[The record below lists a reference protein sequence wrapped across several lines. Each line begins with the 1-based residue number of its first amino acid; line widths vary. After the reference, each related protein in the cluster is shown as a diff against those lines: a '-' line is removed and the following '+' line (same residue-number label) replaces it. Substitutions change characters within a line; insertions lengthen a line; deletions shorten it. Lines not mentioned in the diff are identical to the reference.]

1 MDQGKT
7 TVRYARAF
15 FELAREKGR
24 LGPLKDDIAA
34 IGALHGESQ
43 EFRHLLESPVIS
55 LSKKISLLESALQG
69 KVQPETLDFIR
80 LITRNRREAN
90 LPGICRNFIA
100 MYRKGKGIRTAVFT
114 SAVTLGKAV
123 TDQIRSYLETEMQ
136 SPVELSLKV
145 DPTLIGGFILRI
157 DDRQVDVSVA
167 HQLKKIKRLLL
178 EAET

>member
-1 MDQGKT
+1 M
-7 TVRYARAF
+7 
-15 FELAREKGR
+15 
-24 LGPLKDDIAA
+24 
-34 IGALHGESQ
+34 
-43 EFRHLLESPVIS
+43 
-55 LSKKISLLESALQG
+55 QG
-69 KVQPETLDFIR
+69 KVQPETLNFIR

-90 LPGICRNFIA
+90 LPRICRNFIA
-100 MYRKGKGIRTAVFT
+100 MYRKEKGIRTAVFT